1 MCSHRSGCDEELL
14 LSSSE
19 LFPQWWL
26 CSRGFLALFFWWNV
40 HGPSPWLFWSET
52 GTLPLLTVGFA
63 PVFPTL
69 DPKFLQADTTLSIGL
84 AFRQPLLEELMLTK
98 PCITQHPQEAHFV
111 LTGTYFALKRPGI
124 SSNCF
129 PLESARAW
137 KSWPRLPKWSQQEC
151 GLKNSGDVT
160 THQSG
165 SGVQLRTPGLQVTCG
180 DVRDGLRTDSKG

>member
-1 MCSHRSGCDEELL
+1 MD
-14 LSSSE
+14 
-19 LFPQWWL
+19 
-26 CSRGFLALFFWWNV
+26 LFFCWNV

-98 PCITQHPQEAHFV
+98 PYITQHPQEAHFV

-129 PLESARAW
+129 PLESARA
-137 KSWPRLPKWSQQEC
+137 
-151 GLKNSGDVT
+151 
-160 THQSG
+160 
-165 SGVQLRTPGLQVTCG
+165 
-180 DVRDGLRTDSKG
+180 